1 MNVKSVLLNVLSRA
15 GGEFISGAE
24 LSRQLGV
31 SRNAVWK
38 AVKALEKEG
47 YIIESVT
54 AKGYRLCGS
63 DNILSAEI
71 ISAEKSVEHLGGKII
86 VLTETDSTN
95 NYAKELASSGAAH
108 GTVVIAEKQTGG
120 KGRLGRRFE
129 SPSGKGL
136 YVSVIVRPTFDIS
149 FAPLITSAAAVA
161 VSEALEKLC
170 GHDTAIKWVNDVYMN
185 GRKICGILTEATLD
199 LESKKLDCAVIGI
212 GINVLEFDFPDELK
226 EKVTSIESETGIR
239 LDRNKL
245 CGELL
250 NRLEYYLDRIES
262 RGHLEGYRKREMLTG
277 NMITATV
284 GNETVTGQALRIDD
298 NADLVIL
305 TADGTERK
313 LNSGEASLGRC
324 PKPRKGSKTP

>member
-1 MNVKSVLLNVLSRA
+1 MNVKTVLLNALSRA
-15 GGEFISGAE
+15 GDEFISGAE
-24 LSRQLGV
+24 LSRRLGV

-54 AKGYRLCGS
+54 ARGYRLRGS

-71 ISAEKSVEHLGGKII
+71 ISAERSSEKLGCEII
-86 VLTETDSTN
+86 VLPETDSTN
-95 NYAKELASSGAAH
+95 NYAKELASGGAVH

-129 SPSGKGL
+129 SPSGSGL
-136 YVSVIVRPTFDIS
+136 YTSVIVRPTFDIS
-149 FAPLITSAAAVA
+149 FAPLITSAAAVVVAEA
-161 VSEALEKLC
+161 VEKLC
-170 GHDTAIKWVNDVYMN
+170 GHETAIKWVNDIYMN

-212 GINVLEFDFPDELK
+212 GINVLESDFPEELK
-226 EKVTSIESETGIR
+226 TKATSIESETGIR

-250 NRLEYYLDRIES
+250 GRLEYYLDRIES
-262 RGHLEGYRKREMLTG
+262 RGHLENYRKREMLTG

-284 GNETVTGQALRIDD
+284 GNETISGHALRIDN

-305 TADGTERK
+305 TEDGTERK
-313 LNSGEASLGRC
+313 LNSGEATLS
-324 PKPRKGSKTP
+324 